1 MGERVQPGCEV
12 NRDLYEKFKTWVENR
27 HGRVRGALGEE
38 LEKAMRDR
46 INAGR
51 GEDQLTRIE
60 NDVAH
65 LKALIADAEA
75 DGGEVSLQSPEG
87 ERSHTREPQATV
99 DKPDRPEVAADP
111 DPVENERR
119 SREPQGNTDNDE
131 SKRPHGVAPEDLDV
145 LVTEDKPPAKASTHR
160 KLGYLVGVALDTF
173 ENGKIGRDHLR
184 ETIRDEFEFGDRALD
199 KYVSRVVEALDAKSH
214 PHNPDGL
221 LVFGEAIDEV
231 REQVREQAERETQA
245 ELDEVLDEARAA
257 HDDRE

>member
-1 MGERVQPGCEV
+1 MGERVLPGCEV

-46 INAGR
+46 INAHR

-65 LKALIADAEA
+65 LKALIAEAEA

-111 DPVENERR
+111 DPVERHLVGA
-119 SREPQGNTDNDE
+119 Q
-131 SKRPHGVAPEDLDV
+131 RPRGVDILACGAPE
-145 LVTEDKPPAKASTHR
+145 
-160 KLGYLVGVALDTF
+160 
-173 ENGKIGRDHLR
+173 IGRASCR
-184 ETIRDEFEFGDRALD
+184 E
-199 KYVSRVVEALDAKSH
+199 RV
-214 PHNPDGL
+214 
-221 LVFGEAIDEV
+221 
-231 REQVREQAERETQA
+231 
-245 ELDEVLDEARAA
+245 
-257 HDDRE
+257 